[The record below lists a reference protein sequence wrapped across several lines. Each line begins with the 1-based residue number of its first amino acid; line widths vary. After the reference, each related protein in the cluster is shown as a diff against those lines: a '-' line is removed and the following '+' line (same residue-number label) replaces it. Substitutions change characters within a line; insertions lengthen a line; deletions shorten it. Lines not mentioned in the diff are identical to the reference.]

1 MKTAAAEKRL
11 SKSGVVTIRPY
22 FDPSVENMGLEKY
35 GLSLWEGVFHEEQ
48 LAMVEINGIKRYVTG
63 LNENAPEVKL
73 LPEELRI
80 AKTKEIRRIIAQL
93 ERDLNTN
100 PISKKLID
108 EPDGV
113 EFYKQVKMMR
123 PDNDDLW
130 SKITIRL
137 GNDPVTLDPNVPH
150 DLIKI
155 CAIEAG
161 GFSLIA
167 KSFEDARSRS
177 VPPKFYLDK
186 YEETASTVTEV
197 KKLKN
202 RALSELQILF
212 DENPTKMFYVAKVV
226 DANSIQYKK
235 NTPND
240 VIYDN
245 LDKFIN
251 GESIERSQKRAASTF
266 LEAARQDM
274 ETLKLRAI
282 IKDATWLKY
291 IALKSDGFIY
301 HMKSGEMLGRTAHDV
316 LEYLKNPLHDQI
328 LSVLMPDVEKMWN
341 S

>member
-1 MKTAAAEKRL
+1 MKTVAAEKRL